1 MKRRS
6 FLQLTG
12 ATALGARLPIQ
23 STTTAPEIIVIGAGA
38 FGGWTALYLREM
50 GARVTLL
57 DAYGPGN
64 ARASSG
70 GETRLIRADY
80 GKDEHYTKLALR
92 AFPLWRRWQEAWGVK
107 LLLPSDRLW
116 MATRDGLA
124 EVKERQARLAKHN
137 FKAEILSHDELKY
150 RWPQINLEDIGGAI
164 YDTASGIL
172 KAREACRVVAEQF
185 ERRGGKMMIANA
197 QPGPIAGGEMQ
208 SLKLANGESLR
219 AAIYVF
225 ACGPWLRKMFPSLL
239 GKRLRTPRRDVF
251 FVGVPSGDNRF
262 SWPHLPA
269 WGVGGPADN
278 PDFDNWYGFPSI
290 DERGLKACPTD
301 DANQFDPDTDE
312 RVVNAYQLKRAHDYV
327 SWRFPALR
335 NQPIVETRV
344 CQTEVSV
351 DDNFIV
357 TQHPEMKNVWIA
369 GGGSGHGFKHGPA
382 FGQYLANRL
391 LGRGGESE
399 FDQAF
404 TLKKDTF

>member
-12 ATALGARLPIQ
+12 AAALNARLPVQ
-23 STTTAPEIIVIGAGA
+23 STSSAPEVIVIGAGA
-38 FGGWTALYLREM
+38 FGGWTAFYLREM

-80 GKDEHYTKLALR
+80 GTDELYTKLVLR
-92 AFPLWRRWQEAWGVK
+92 AFPLWQRWQEEWGVK
-107 LLLPSDRLW
+107 LLLPSGRLL
-116 MATRDGLA
+116 MARPEGVANL
-124 EVKERQARLAKHN
+124 KERQSRLAKYN
-137 FKAEILSHDELKY
+137 FKTEVLSHDELKY
-150 RWPQINLEDIGGAI
+150 RWPQINYEDIGGGI
-164 YDTASGIL
+164 YDATSGIL

-185 ERRGGKMMIANA
+185 QKRGGILLIAHA
-197 QPGPIAGGEMQ
+197 QPGNVTNGEMQ
-208 SLKLANGESLR
+208 SLRLANGESLR

-225 ACGPWLRKMFPSLL
+225 ACGPWLRKVFSSLL

-251 FVGVPSGDNRF
+251 FIGTPPGDDRF
-262 SWPHLPA
+262 SWQRMPS
-269 WGVGGPADN
+269 WGFGGPSDT
-278 PDFDNWYGFPSI
+278 PDFSTWYGFPSV
-290 DERGLKACPTD
+290 DERGLKACPTND
-301 DANQFDPDTDE
+301 GNQIDPDTDE
-312 RVVNAYQLKRAHDYV
+312 RIVSAYQLKRAHDYV

-335 NQPIVETRV
+335 NQPVIETRV

-357 TQHPEMKNVWIA
+357 TPHPEMKNVWLV

-382 FGQYLANRL
+382 FGQYVANRL
-391 LGRGGESE
+391 LGHGSE
-399 FDQAF
+399 PELDQAF
-404 TLKKDTF
+404 TLKKETF